1 MKKIKKIKYL
11 LGSYFY
17 KLPLLFILLLL
28 NTLIDF
34 FSIGLVFPYLDIII
48 NNKESSSIIYL
59 DNFFYNINILDQY
72 SSDEIMILASIILI
86 IVFSIKCIF
95 AIIVNKGILN
105 FCYGH
110 SVYLKNKVLS
120 VIQNLRFEDY
130 INKEPSDYILTISQL
145 TSQFSQAYIQS
156 FLRLFSE
163 TLIIIFIIIFIGFV
177 NLNFLIFSFFAIT
190 LIILTYNFFAKS
202 KMNFFGKEANLANKE
217 MIKIISQAIKG
228 FREIKI
234 FGIENLFLDLMNKE
248 ANRYKVSTVKNQ
260 LYFTS
265 PRYIIELVFVFLIV
279 VFIFFSTLSYNFVSI
294 MPILATFAAAA
305 FRILPSINTLVNAVG
320 QIFYLD
326 HTVNKIYDLI
336 FYKNTI
342 NQENIKSFSRK
353 LPNFESIIFENVS
366 FGYGDRD
373 KLNIKNLSFKISKG
387 NKIGIFGKSG
397 SGKTTLLN
405 LILGFLKPEKGEIYF
420 NNIEYKKILELNKF
434 FSYLPQKAFILGGN
448 LKENISLFDQSIDQE
463 RLNKSINQAN
473 LSEINENLFLADD
486 GANLSGGQVQRL
498 AIARAIYHNRQVLIF
513 DEPTNAL
520 DENVELKIV
529 DNILQLSPDK
539 TIIFVSHN
547 KKIIEKFPIQYEFIS
562 GGLTKYEKTN

>member
-1 MKKIKKIKYL
+1 
-11 LGSYFY
+11 
-17 KLPLLFILLLL
+17 
-28 NTLIDF
+28 
-34 FSIGLVFPYLDIII
+34 
-48 NNKESSSIIYL
+48 
-59 DNFFYNINILDQY
+59 
-72 SSDEIMILASIILI
+72 
-86 IVFSIKCIF
+86 
-95 AIIVNKGILN
+95 
-105 FCYGH
+105 
-110 SVYLKNKVLS
+110 
-120 VIQNLRFEDY
+120 
-130 INKEPSDYILTISQL
+130 
-145 TSQFSQAYIQS
+145 
-156 FLRLFSE
+156 
-163 TLIIIFIIIFIGFV
+163 
-177 NLNFLIFSFFAIT
+177 
-190 LIILTYNFFAKS
+190 
-202 KMNFFGKEANLANKE
+202 MNFFGKEANLANKQ

-279 VFIFFSTLSYNFVSI
+279 VFIFLSTLSYNFVSI

-405 LILGFLKPEKGEIYF
+405 LILSFLKPEKGEIYF

-498 AIARAIYHNRQVLIF
+498 AIARAIYHNRQILIF

-520 DENVELKIV
+520 DEDVELKIV